1 MKSVRAQTI
10 EPTVIA
16 VADVTDPGDARAGPC
31 WLEYH
36 VGGPAHWKEPGVWE
50 ILCRVQTPS
59 RPPEYRGYRIP
70 ARKESTAVAGV
81 VAAIASTVPTTVV
94 IYEIRPPM
102 TAETIGYLQTVNAR
116 LVRQRRENGAPQWPT
131 ATRCPRA
138 EPDGN
143 CPPGCDKCER
153 FVRTLNT
160 QYAIPNTQFRGS
172 DGPAVR

>member
-1 MKSVRAQTI
+1 MKSARAGTI

-59 RPPEYRGYRIP
+59 RPPEYRVYRIR
-70 ARKESTAVAGV
+70 AGKAATAVAGT
-81 VAAIASTVPTTVV
+81 VAAIASTVPTTVI

-102 TAETIGYLQTVNAR
+102 AAADIGGIQQLNLRWSRMKGPYLRAFRQEWAPWCRRRRAGRRHRAR
-116 LVRQRRENGAPQWPT
+116 TKGDQPCVSP
-131 ATRCPRA
+131 
-138 EPDGN
+138 
-143 CPPGCDKCER
+143 
-153 FVRTLNT
+153 
-160 QYAIPNTQFRGS
+160 
-172 DGPAVR
+172 